1 MAKEFDIDSIINPS
15 IQYSFN
21 NSLLEEDDKD
31 VETDLHKI
39 QIFEKHYHI
48 AMGKRRIKQEEGIV
62 YFIAYLVY
70 EDKVVSKLGI
80 YEKKVLPS
88 ELETV
93 DHKTF
98 DFTQEQ
104 LIIFNKYIANK
115 ELLEPYKYVEK
126 ISKQAMKIVLGK
138 ETEFLL
144 EEERQKEIIEEIKN
158 MIKIPTTLTEEEEKQ
173 NSKFFYKYLIKTKDT
188 SNDSKIVKYIKLFT
202 QEERDIFQFE
212 NKKLVSSKIFPEM
225 QNNLDF
231 TYPHLLVLEYIL
243 PVKVILV
250 INGVIQFNIVS
261 DRNLG
266 KMEQFQN
273 LLEKEDDYVNFD
285 PKTAVFITTQG
296 KKFKILTLDGEYM
309 INFEAMNTELIQ
321 KIYESFK
328 NDVQEQGV
336 TSETKDT
343 RLQAFTRAMYLS
355 EATEEEKENDDGE
368 PDEVL
373 QSALAVEPEE
383 HDEEEDDNAETKMDP
398 PNNDVPNNDV
408 PNNDVPNNGVP
419 NNGVPNNGVPNNGV
433 PNNGVPNKN
442 GTNVLNGKIPN
453 VSRTNKIKFG

>member
-48 AMGKRRIKQEEGIV
+48 AMGKRRIKQEGGIV

-80 YEKKVLPS
+80 YEKKVPLS

-104 LIIFNKYIANK
+104 LIILNKYIANK
-115 ELLEPYKYVEK
+115 ELLEPYKSVEK
-126 ISKQAMKIVLGK
+126 ISKPATKIVLGT

-158 MIKIPTTLTEEEEKQ
+158 MIEMPTDLTEDEEKQ
-173 NSKFFYKYLIKTKDT
+173 KSKFFYKYLIKTKDT
-188 SNDSKIVKYIKLFT
+188 SNDSKIARYIKLFT
-202 QEERDIFQFE
+202 QEGRDIFQFE

-225 QNNLDF
+225 QKNLDF
-231 TYPHLLVLEYIL
+231 TYPHLLALEYIL

-261 DRNLG
+261 DRKLE

-273 LLEKEDDYVNFD
+273 LLEKEDNYVNFN
-285 PKTAVFITTQG
+285 PKKAIFITTQG

-309 INFEAMNTELIQ
+309 IDFEAMNTELIQ
-321 KIYESFK
+321 KIYETFK

-355 EATEEEKENDDGE
+355 EGVEEEKENDDGE
-368 PDEVL
+368 PDEVS
-373 QSALAVEPEE
+373 QSAPAVEPEE
-383 HDEEEDDNAETKMDP
+383 HDEEEDDEGPNDEGPNDDGPNDLEVPTKVDGT
-398 PNNDVPNNDV
+398 NIDVPNKD
-408 PNNDVPNNGVP
+408 
-419 NNGVPNNGVPNNGV
+419 
-433 PNNGVPNKN
+433 
-442 GTNVLNGKIPN
+442 GTNAFNGKIPN
-453 VSRTNKIKFG
+453 GSKDKLTLKIEQNENRTK